1 MTCITKEQQDAIAQQ
16 WREHAKAFDLKPG
29 TKRYKDA
36 QTHFV
41 AGACTALHHTD
52 PDAPA
57 ALSLTPDTYPTL
69 STRIPVAWVLGPMC
83 GRDPFNP

>member
-16 WREHAKAFDLKPG
+16 WRERAKAFDLKPG
-29 TKRYKDA
+29 TKRYRDA
-36 QTHFV
+36 QTHFI
-41 AGACTALHHTD
+41 AGACAALHHTD

-57 ALSLTPDTYPTL
+57 ADPDAPAYPVL

-83 GRDPFNP
+83 GRDPFNL